1 MSKNKDYKH
10 IDSWKNSKIAFKRQL
25 QLNKK
30 QLAGEFPPHWDNFV
44 KALKKTKPKRVV
56 DIGCGAGCYYP
67 ICKDLQIDYIGYD
80 YSDRAVF
87 LADEAW
93 GWPGVFFN
101 LEYQDINSAHIHSG
115 DMVVAN
121 GLVDILPNGDEC
133 LQHLLSINADRLL
146 IQRIRITD
154 EPSYFTEYSPYD
166 ITTYEF
172 FYNKKDLF
180 KAVQDAGY
188 VFDKVARIFNPSEN
202 VFDIEIRK
210 PE

>member
-1 MSKNKDYKH
+1 
-10 IDSWKNSKIAFKRQL
+10 
-25 QLNKK
+25 
-30 QLAGEFPPHWDNFV
+30 
-44 KALKKTKPKRVV
+44 
-56 DIGCGAGCYYP
+56 
-67 ICKDLQIDYIGYD
+67 
-80 YSDRAVF
+80 
-87 LADEAW
+87 
-93 GWPGVFFN
+93 
-101 LEYQDINSAHIHSG
+101 
-115 DMVVAN
+115 MVVAN

-146 IQRIRITD
+146 IQRTRITD

-202 VFDIEIRK
+202 IFDIEIRK